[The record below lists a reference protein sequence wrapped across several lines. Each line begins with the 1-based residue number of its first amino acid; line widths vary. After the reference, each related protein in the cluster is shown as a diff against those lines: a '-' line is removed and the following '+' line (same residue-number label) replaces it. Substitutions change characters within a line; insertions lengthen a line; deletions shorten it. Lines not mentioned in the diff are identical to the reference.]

1 MAIDNARHSNIE
13 SHLKTLNSRYNNIE
27 SHLKTLNSYIACEIE
42 ESQTIAELHRQI
54 VKKNNTIRN
63 LEYELYLERKHS
75 EKTNNYENT

>member
-1 MAIDNARHSNIE
+1 MAIDNAGHSNIE
-13 SHLKTLNSRYNNIE
+13 SHLKTLNARYNNIE

-42 ESQTIAELHRQI
+42 EAQTIAELHRQI

-75 EKTNNYENT
+75 ENTNNYENI